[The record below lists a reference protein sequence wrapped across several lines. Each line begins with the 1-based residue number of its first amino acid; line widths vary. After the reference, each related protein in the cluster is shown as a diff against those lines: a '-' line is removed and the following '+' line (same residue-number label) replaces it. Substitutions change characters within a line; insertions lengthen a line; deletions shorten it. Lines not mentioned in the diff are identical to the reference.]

1 MHSGK
6 SERSLSITTIKEGCS
21 NPYIYGGT
29 WIYTRLGKLSE
40 KDLDNFECIIESCSG
55 RYSDDSPVSVIL
67 IEEMPAYFLG
77 QKDLDS
83 VIKIAQDR
91 IQKVLDER
99 GREFRA
105 RVKFWVSV
113 LNFIKYKKT
122 TA

>member
-1 MHSGK
+1 MK
-6 SERSLSITTIKEGCS
+6 NC
-21 NPYIYGGT
+21 N
-29 WIYTRLGKLSE
+29 TRLGKLSE

-99 GREFRA
+99 GR
-105 RVKFWVSV
+105 
-113 LNFIKYKKT
+113 
-122 TA
+122 